1 MSISK
6 TKYME
11 IFFLY
16 IIREFI
22 QFMSK
27 FPDSSIVGTWILVV
41 LLPAGYFRKQVYG
54 QFCIETLHESRKR
67 KSSGFRDATQD
78 R

>member
-41 LLPAGYFRKQVYG
+41 LLPAGNFPK
-54 QFCIETLHESRKR
+54 
-67 KSSGFRDATQD
+67 
-78 R
+78 